1 MPSAKCI
8 FFVHASF
15 ELSLAA
21 MDGPSAPDDP
31 YRRPEDDDEDGG
43 HGGGGADE
51 EAVPAEDPEE
61 ILSGC
66 LTK

>member
-1 MPSAKCI
+1 
-8 FFVHASF
+8 
-15 ELSLAA
+15 

-43 HGGGGADE
+43 HCGGGADE